1 MKNIFNTIKK
11 SIIPILG
18 VLAFTSCGDE
28 NDQTPY
34 QTKDGIANAS
44 NVKFVHAAVG
54 PNGTN
59 FQINYFTGSEKISAV
74 GVTTGIPI
82 GMSYGAQY
90 PAPINYVL
98 MKPGTQP
105 LSILTPVVPAT
116 ATKPEVPAVTIYD
129 GNIVTEAEKNYTS
142 FLVSTPPSVT
152 PPIYS
157 LYQLND
163 DLSVADLDKTKAY
176 IRFINVISNSA
187 PAGYDLG
194 LLKETSAIGATPV
207 TTKEVY
213 TYRNVTFKGGNEKY
227 IAIEPQDPID
237 TRGYQLQLR
246 VAGSPT
252 NVPGTITGTTIAN
265 LANTPAGTAF
275 VPRAGRIY
283 TIYCRGIV
291 GGLPTATSNPASV
304 TFITNK

>member
-1 MKNIFNTIKK
+1 MKNIFNHFKK
-11 SIIPILG
+11 LIIPVLG
-18 VLAFTSCGDE
+18 LLAFTSCGDE

-59 FQINYFTGSEKISAV
+59 FQINYFTGTEKISAV
-74 GVTTGIPI
+74 GVTTGVPV

-90 PAPINYVL
+90 PVPINYVL

-105 LSILTPVVPAT
+105 LKIATPAT
-116 ATKPEVPAVTIYD
+116 PAVTIYD
-129 GNIVTEAEKNYTS
+129 GNIVTETGKYYTS
-142 FLVSTPPSVT
+142 FLLSTPPSVT
-152 PPIYS
+152 PPVYS

-194 LLKETSAIGATPV
+194 LIKETSIAGATPV
-207 TTKEVY
+207 TTQEIY
-213 TYRNVTFKGGNEKY
+213 TYKNVTFKGGNEKY
-227 IAIEPQDPID
+227 IAIEPQDPKD
-237 TRGYQLQLR
+237 TRGYQLQVR

-265 LANTPAGTAF
+265 LANSPASAAF
-275 VPRAGRIY
+275 IPRAGRVY
-283 TIYCRGIV
+283 TIYCRGII
-291 GGLPTATSNPASV
+291 GGLPNATTNAPSV

>member
-1 MKNIFNTIKK
+1 MKNIFNSFKK
-11 SIIPILG
+11 CLIPVLG
-18 VLAFTSCGDE
+18 VLALTSCGDE
-28 NDQTPY
+28 NDFTPY

-82 GMSYGAQY
+82 GMGYGAQY
-90 PAPINYVL
+90 PAPINYTL

-129 GNIVTEAEKNYTS
+129 GNIVTEAGKNYTS
-142 FLVSTPPSVT
+142 FLLSTPPSVS
-152 PPIYS
+152 PPVYS

-163 DLSVADLDKTKAY
+163 DLSVANLDPSKAY

-187 PAGYDLG
+187 PVGYDLG
-194 LLKETSAIGATPV
+194 ILKETSLSGAVPV
-207 TTKEVY
+207 TTKEIY
-213 TYRNVTFKGGNEKY
+213 TYRNVTFKGGDEKY
-227 IAIEPQDPID
+227 IAIEPQSPID

-283 TIYCRGIV
+283 TIFCRGIV
-291 GGLPTATSNPASV
+291 GGIPNATTNIPTLA
-304 TFITNK
+304 FITNK

>member
-1 MKNIFNTIKK
+1 MKNIFNHFKK
-11 SIIPILG
+11 LIIPVLG
-18 VLAFTSCGDE
+18 LLVFTSCGDE

-59 FQINYFTGSEKISAV
+59 FQINYFTGTEKISAV
-74 GVTTGIPI
+74 GVTTGVPV

-90 PAPINYVL
+90 PIPINYVL
-98 MKPGTQP
+98 IKPGTQP
-105 LSILTPVVPAT
+105 LKIVTPT
-116 ATKPEVPAVTIYD
+116 TPAVTIFD
-129 GNIVTEAEKNYTS
+129 GNIVTETGKYYTS
-142 FLVSTPPSVT
+142 FLLSTPPSVT
-152 PPIYS
+152 PPVYS
-157 LYQLND
+157 VYQLND

-194 LLKETSAIGATPV
+194 LIKETSIAGATPV
-207 TTKEVY
+207 TTQEIY
-213 TYRNVTFKGGNEKY
+213 TYRNVTFKGGSEKY
-227 IAIEPQDPID
+227 IAIEPQDPKD
-237 TRGYQLQLR
+237 TRGYQLQVR

-265 LANTPAGTAF
+265 LANSPASAAF
-275 VPRAGRIY
+275 IPRAGRVY
-283 TIYCRGIV
+283 TIYCRGII
-291 GGLPTATSNPASV
+291 GGLPTATLNAPSV

>member
-1 MKNIFNTIKK
+1 MKNIFNHFKK
-11 SIIPILG
+11 LIIPALG
-18 VLAFTSCGDE
+18 LLVFTSCGDE

-59 FQINYFTGSEKISAV
+59 FQINYFTGTEKISAV
-74 GVTTGIPI
+74 GVTTGVPI

-90 PAPINYVL
+90 PIPINYVL

-105 LSILTPVVPAT
+105 LKIVTPT
-116 ATKPEVPAVTIYD
+116 TPAVTIFD
-129 GNIVTEAEKNYTS
+129 GNIVTETGKYYTS
-142 FLVSTPPSVT
+142 FLLSTPPSVT
-152 PPIYS
+152 PPVYS
-157 LYQLND
+157 VYQLND

-176 IRFINVISNSA
+176 IRFINVISNSV

-194 LLKETSAIGATPV
+194 LIKETSIAGATPV
-207 TTKEVY
+207 TTQEIY
-213 TYRNVTFKGGNEKY
+213 TYRNVTFKGGSEKY
-227 IAIEPQDPID
+227 IAIEPQDPKD
-237 TRGYQLQLR
+237 TRGYQLQVR

-265 LANTPAGTAF
+265 LANSPASAAF
-275 VPRAGRIY
+275 IPRAGRVY
-283 TIYCRGIV
+283 TIYCRGII
-291 GGLPTATSNPASV
+291 GGLPTATLNAPSV

>member
-1 MKNIFNTIKK
+1 MKNIFK
-11 SIIPILG
+11 SVKTLLILLFG
-18 VLAFTSCGDE
+18 AFAITSCGDE

-34 QTKDGIANAS
+34 QTKEGIENAS

-59 FQINYFTGSEKISAV
+59 FQVNFFTGTEKISAIS
-74 GVTTGIPI
+74 VTTGIPV
-82 GMSYGAQY
+82 GMAFGAQY
-90 PAPINYVL
+90 PAPINYALLKTGTLPLTAVTPAN
-98 MKPGTQP
+98 PG
-105 LSILTPVVPAT
+105 
-116 ATKPEVPAVTIYD
+116 VTIYD
-129 GNIVTEAEKNYTS
+129 GSITTETGKYYTN
-142 FLVSTPPSVT
+142 FLVATPPSVT
-152 PPIYS
+152 PPVYS

-163 DLSVADLDKTKAY
+163 DLSVVNLDKTKAY

-187 PAGYDLG
+187 AAGYDLG
-194 LLKETSAIGATPV
+194 LLKETSIAGTTPV

-213 TYRNVTFKGGNEKY
+213 TFRNVTFKGGNEKF
-227 IAIEPQDPID
+227 IAIEPQESTD
-237 TRGYQLQLR
+237 TRGYQLQVR

-252 NVPGTITGTTIAN
+252 NTPGTTTGTTIAN
-265 LANTPAGTAF
+265 LANSPASTAF

-291 GGLPTATSNPASV
+291 GGLPAGTTNAPSV

>member
-1 MKNIFNTIKK
+1 MKNIFNHFKRL
-11 SIIPILG
+11 IIPVFG
-18 VLAFTSCGDE
+18 VLMLTSCGDE

-34 QTKDGIANAS
+34 QTMDGIANAS

-59 FQINYFTGSEKISAV
+59 FQINYFTGTEKISAV
-74 GVTTGIPI
+74 GVTTGIPV

-90 PAPINYVL
+90 PVPINYVL

-105 LSILTPVVPAT
+105 LSIVTPAT
-116 ATKPEVPAVTIYD
+116 PAVTIYD
-129 GNIVTEAEKNYTS
+129 GNIVTETGKYYTS
-142 FLVSTPPSVT
+142 FLLSTPPSVT
-152 PPIYS
+152 PPVYS

-163 DLSVADLDKTKAY
+163 DLSVADLDPTKAY

-194 LLKETSAIGATPV
+194 LLKETSISGATPV

-213 TYRNVTFKGGNEKY
+213 TYRNVTFKGGDEKY
-227 IAIEPQDPID
+227 IPIEPQDPKD
-237 TRGYQLQLR
+237 TRGYQLQVR

-252 NVPGTITGTTIAN
+252 NVPGTTTGTTIAN
-265 LANTPAGTAF
+265 LANSPASTAF
-275 VPRAGRIY
+275 VPRAGRVY
-283 TIYCRGIV
+283 TIYCRGII
-291 GGLPTATSNPASV
+291 GGLPTATSNAPSV

>member
-34 QTKDGIANAS
+34 QSKDGIANAS

-59 FQINYFTGSEKISAV
+59 FQINYFTGTEKISAV
-74 GVTTGIPI
+74 SATTGVPV

-90 PAPINYVL
+90 PVPINYVL

-105 LSILTPVVPAT
+105 LSVLTPAT
-116 ATKPEVPAVTIYD
+116 PAVSIFN
-129 GNIVTEAEKNYTS
+129 GNIATETGKYYTS

-152 PPIYS
+152 PPVYS
-157 LYQLND
+157 LYQIND
-163 DLSVADLDKTKAY
+163 DLAVADLDKTKAY

-194 LLKETSAIGATPV
+194 LLKETSTIGATPV

-237 TRGYQLQLR
+237 TRGYQLQVR

-252 NVPGTITGTTIAN
+252 NVPGTTTGTTIAN
-265 LANTPAGTAF
+265 LANSPANTAF
-275 VPRAGRIY
+275 VPRAGRVY
-283 TIYCRGIV
+283 TIYCRGII
-291 GGLPTATSNPASV
+291 GGLPSATLNAPSV

>member
-34 QTKDGIANAS
+34 QSKDGIANAS

-54 PNGTN
+54 SNGTN
-59 FQINYFTGSEKISAV
+59 FQINYFTGTEKISAV
-74 GVTTGIPI
+74 GVTTGVPV
-82 GMSYGAQY
+82 GMNYGAQY
-90 PAPINYVL
+90 PVPINYVL
-98 MKPGTQP
+98 MKPGTLP
-105 LSILTPVVPAT
+105 LSVLTPT
-116 ATKPEVPAVTIYD
+116 TPAVTIYN
-129 GNIVTEAEKNYTS
+129 GNITTEAGKYYTS

-152 PPIYS
+152 PPVYS
-157 LYQLND
+157 LYQIND

-187 PAGYDLG
+187 TAGYDLG
-194 LLKETSAIGATPV
+194 LIKETSTIGATPV

-227 IAIEPQDPID
+227 IAIEPQDPVD
-237 TRGYQLQLR
+237 TRGYQLQVR
-246 VAGSPT
+246 VAGSST
-252 NVPGTITGTTIAN
+252 NVPGIITGTTIAN
-265 LANTPAGTAF
+265 LANSPANTAF
-275 VPRAGRIY
+275 VPRAGRVY
-283 TIYCRGIV
+283 TIYCRGII
-291 GGLPTATSNPASV
+291 GGIPTATSNAPFV